1 MKETVKKIAVR
12 PTLTA
17 LARIKILKFSF
28 GIIHAALWK
37 NLISVTDK
45 IAPDGHIA
53 LAGAIRRGVLR
64 ALLVAA
70 ACFAALADPRLD
82 RVEETAR
89 QRYDSAV
96 VARVQSW
103 RAALSHMQG
112 KSDTEQLREANDFF
126 NRQVQ
131 FLDDTVVWQ
140 QKDYWATPLETLA
153 KRAGD
158 CEDFVIAKYLS
169 LRQLGMADE
178 KLRLIYVRAKIGGER
193 SSLTQAHMVLGYFET
208 PTSEPLVLDNL
219 VGDIQ
224 PASRRTDLFP
234 VFSFNSSGLWVAGA
248 STAAARPSER
258 LSRWRD
264 LIARLHD
271 EGFEQ

>member
-1 MKETVKKIAVR
+1 MPRLGQAAR
-12 PTLTA
+12 RTL
-17 LARIKILKFSF
+17 
-28 GIIHAALWK
+28 
-37 NLISVTDK
+37 
-45 IAPDGHIA
+45 
-53 LAGAIRRGVLR
+53 AI
-64 ALLVAA
+64 AA
-70 ACFAALADPRLD
+70 ACLVAVAEPGLD
-82 RVEETAR
+82 KVEQTAR
-89 QRYDSAV
+89 LRYDGAV
-96 VARVQSW
+96 VERVQQW
-103 RAALSHMQG
+103 RAALSQMQD
-112 KSDTEQLREANDFF
+112 KPEAEQLREANDFF

-131 FLDDTVVWQ
+131 FLDDSVVWQ

-169 LRQLGMADE
+169 LRQLGVAEE

-248 STAAARPSER
+248 TTAAARPGER

-264 LIARLHD
+264 LIARLRD

>member
-1 MKETVKKIAVR
+1 MTEQVSRSDVPRRVPRLGQAAR
-12 PTLTA
+12 RTL
-17 LARIKILKFSF
+17 
-28 GIIHAALWK
+28 
-37 NLISVTDK
+37 
-45 IAPDGHIA
+45 
-53 LAGAIRRGVLR
+53 AI
-64 ALLVAA
+64 AA
-70 ACFAALADPRLD
+70 ACLVAVAEPGLD
-82 RVEETAR
+82 KVEQTAR
-89 QRYDSAV
+89 LRYDGAV
-96 VARVQSW
+96 VERVQQW
-103 RAALSHMQG
+103 RAALSQMQD
-112 KSDTEQLREANDFF
+112 KPEAEQLREANDFF

-131 FLDDTVVWQ
+131 FLDDSVVWQ

-169 LRQLGMADE
+169 LRQLGVADE

-248 STAAARPSER
+248 TTAAARPGER

-264 LIARLHD
+264 LIARLRD

>member
-1 MKETVKKIAVR
+1 MTEQVSRSDVPRRVPRLGQAAR
-12 PTLTA
+12 RTL
-17 LARIKILKFSF
+17 
-28 GIIHAALWK
+28 
-37 NLISVTDK
+37 
-45 IAPDGHIA
+45 
-53 LAGAIRRGVLR
+53 AI
-64 ALLVAA
+64 AA
-70 ACFAALADPRLD
+70 ACLVAVAEPGLD
-82 RVEETAR
+82 KVEQTAR
-89 QRYDSAV
+89 LRYDGAV
-96 VARVQSW
+96 VERVQQW
-103 RAALSHMQG
+103 RAALSQMQD
-112 KSDTEQLREANDFF
+112 KPEAEQLREANDFF

-131 FLDDTVVWQ
+131 FLDDSVVWQ

-169 LRQLGMADE
+169 LRQLGVAEE

-248 STAAARPSER
+248 TTAAARPGER

-264 LIARLHD
+264 LIARLRD